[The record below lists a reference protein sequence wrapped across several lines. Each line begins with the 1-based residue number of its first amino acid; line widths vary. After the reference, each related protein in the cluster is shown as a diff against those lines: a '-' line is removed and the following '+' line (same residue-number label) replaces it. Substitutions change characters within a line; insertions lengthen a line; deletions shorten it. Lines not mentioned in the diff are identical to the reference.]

1 MRGNTDM
8 GKSSEYYEI
17 DLMQLLRMLWQKVW
31 VIILSAVI
39 GAVAAFSIAAF
50 LIPPK
55 YEAQA
60 LMYVNNSSF
69 SVGSTSF
76 SISNAE
82 LSAAQSL
89 VDTYIVILTSRP
101 TLEAVI
107 EDTKVDYDC
116 DELESMISA
125 EAVNN
130 TEVFSITITSED
142 PKEAELIANSIVDIL
157 PGRIADIVDGSSVR
171 TVEWA
176 IVPLEKS
183 SPNITLFTLLG
194 LLAGIAV
201 SVLVLIIMIASDTL
215 IHNEDYLTET
225 YDLPVLAVIP
235 DLSSGNEDAYY
246 VAYQTKSSSG
256 AQKKTHTAGKR
267 G

>member
-1 MRGNTDM
+1 M
-8 GKSSEYYEI
+8 SEKKNYYETNY
-17 DLMQLLRMLWQKVW
+17 MQLLRFLLQKVW
-31 VIILSAVI
+31 VIILAAVI
-39 GAVAAFSIAAF
+39 GAATSFSIAAF

-101 TLEAVI
+101 TLEEVI
-107 EDTKVDYDC
+107 ADTKVEYTC

-125 EAVNN
+125 KAVNN

-142 PKEAELIANSIVDIL
+142 PKEAALIANSIVEIL

-176 IVPLEKS
+176 IVSSEKS
-183 SPNITLFTLLG
+183 SPNITSCTAIGLLLG
-194 LLAGIAV
+194 IVA
-201 SVLVLIIMIASDTL
+201 SVMVLIIMMASDTL